1 MTFKVTNKAIKETVF
16 LKDGRVLTIEAEFLA
31 RRADGSVVVRMGNT
45 ILLATVAIGDKIEEH
60 KENYFPLKVSYREK
74 YYAGGKIPSG
84 FVKREGR
91 PSNEEIL
98 TMRLVDRVLRPL
110 LPKNFSKAIQVM
122 ITLLSYGEG
131 EVLPDSL
138 AGLAASA
145 ALIISGV
152 PFNGPI
158 SEVRIIKNNG
168 KFILNPIIE
177 HIEKLDMDLVIGASK
192 DAIVMIDGEMKEIYE
207 EHFLQALKEAHEYV
221 KIQIEAQHRLLQKI
235 KPKKKYYSYYINNKN
250 FFEEKIKNRLYE
262 FSYEEIRNISKSF
275 LGKKKR
281 SRKYEKVLKAFKKLL
296 TEELYERKEICI
308 KKYFNDIKRQVVR
321 FLILKNYIRIDGR
334 TLKQIR
340 PIWSLVNYLPN
351 VHGSALFTRGD
362 TQSLVTVTLGSSI
375 DVNRIDSAV
384 LENRE
389 KFYLHYNFPP
399 FSTGDIRQILGV
411 SRREIG
417 HGILAQR
424 ALNSIIPNE
433 NPYTI
438 RLVSDTLESDG
449 SSSMAS
455 VCSGTLALMDAGI
468 SIKKPVA
475 GISMGFVYDEIT
487 NEGVIISDLL
497 SEEDY
502 FGDMDF
508 KIAGTK
514 FGVTACQMDIKNRG
528 VPYNILEK
536 VLFQAREGRLQIFQ
550 KIIETLPVS
559 RKNLKDSAPKIIYLD
574 IPKDFIGSVIGSGGK
589 VIQEIQEYTDTSISI
604 EEKGGVGLVEVF
616 GKNFNKIHKAI
627 DIIKSITFFP
637 KIGGI
642 YKAKVKS
649 IKDFGAF
656 VELAKGVEGLLH
668 ISEIDNKRLNKV
680 ENVLKIGDE
689 IKVKL
694 IGIDGKKIKLS
705 RKVLLP
711 QSIKESYV
719 E

>member
-16 LKDGRVLTIEAEFLA
+16 LKDGRVLTIEAGFLA
-31 RRADGSVVVRMGNT
+31 RRVDGSVVVRMGNT
-45 ILLATVAIGDKIEEH
+45 ILLATVAIGDKIEEQ

-110 LPKNFSKAIQVM
+110 LPKNFSRAIQIM

-131 EVLPDSL
+131 EVLPDSI
-138 AGLAASA
+138 AGLATSA
-145 ALIISGV
+145 ALTISGV

-168 KFILNPIIE
+168 KFIINPIIE
-177 HIEKLDMDLVIGASK
+177 QIEKSDMDLVIGASK
-192 DAIVMIDGEMKEIYE
+192 DAIVMIDGEMKEISE

-235 KPKKKYYSYYINNKN
+235 RPKKIFYSYYINNN
-250 FFEEKIKNRLYE
+250 YCFEEQIKNRLYE
-262 FSYEEIRNISKSF
+262 FSYEEIIKISKSF
-275 LGKKKR
+275 LGKKNR

-308 KKYFNDIKRQVVR
+308 KKYFNEIKRQVVR
-321 FLILKNYIRIDGR
+321 FMILKNYIRIDGR
-334 TLKQIR
+334 TPKQIR

-362 TQSLVTVTLGSSI
+362 TQSLVTVTLGSYI

-399 FSTGDIRQILGV
+399 FSTGEIRQILGV

-438 RLVSDTLESDG
+438 RLVSDILESDG

-455 VCSGTLALMDAGI
+455 ICAGTLALMDAGI

-514 FGVTACQMDIKNRG
+514 FGVTACQMDLKNRG

-536 VLFQAREGRLQIFQ
+536 VLSQAREGRLQILQ

-559 RKNLKDSAPKIIYLD
+559 RKNLKDSTPKIIYLD

-589 VIQEIQEYTDTSISI
+589 VIQEIQEYTDTYISI

-616 GKNFNKIHKAI
+616 GKNLNKIQKAI
-627 DIIKSITFFP
+627 DLIKSLTFFP

-680 ENVLKIGDE
+680 EKVLKIGDE

-719 E
+719 G

>member
-1 MTFKVTNKAIKETVF
+1 MTNKAIKETVF
-16 LKDGRVLTIEAEFLA
+16 LKDGRVLTIEAGFLA

-45 ILLATVAIGDKIEEH
+45 MLLATVVIGDKIAEE
-60 KENYFPLKVSYREK
+60 NCLKVSYKEK

-110 LPKNFSKAIQVM
+110 FPKNFSRAIQIM
-122 ITLLSYGEG
+122 ITLLSYG

-145 ALIISGV
+145 ALTISGV

-158 SEVRIIKNNG
+158 SEVRIIKKNG
-168 KFILNPIIE
+168 KFIINPIIE
-177 HIEKLDMDLVIGASK
+177 QIEKSYMDMVIGASK
-192 DAIVMIDGEMKEIYE
+192 DAIVMIDGEMKEISE

-221 KIQIEAQHRLLQKI
+221 KIQIEAQHRLFQKI
-235 KPKKKYYSYYINNKN
+235 KPKKKYYSYYINNNN
-250 FFEEKIKNRLYE
+250 FFSEKIKNRLYE
-262 FSYEEIRNISKSF
+262 FSYEEIIKISKSF
-275 LGKKKR
+275 LGKKNR
-281 SRKYEKVLKAFKKLL
+281 YSKYEKVLKAFKKLL
-296 TEELYERKEICI
+296 TEEQRKEICI
-308 KKYFNDIKRQVVR
+308 KKYFNKIKRQVVR
-321 FLILKNYIRIDGR
+321 FMILKNYIRIDGR
-334 TLKQIR
+334 TPKQIR
-340 PIWSLVNYLPN
+340 PIWSLVDYLPN

-362 TQSLVTVTLGSSI
+362 TQSLATVTLGSSI

-399 FSTGDIRQILGV
+399 FSTGDVRQILGV

-417 HGILAQR
+417 HGILSQR

-438 RLVSDTLESDG
+438 RLVSETLESDG

-468 SIKKPVA
+468 SIKSPVA
-475 GISMGFVYDEIT
+475 GISIGLITDEIT
-487 NEGVIISDLL
+487 NEGVIISDIL

-514 FGVTACQMDIKNRG
+514 FGVTACQMDLKNRG
-528 VPYNILEK
+528 VTYDILEK
-536 VLFQAREGRLQIFQ
+536 VIFQSREGRLQILQ
-550 KIIETLPVS
+550 KIIKTLPVP
-559 RKNLKDSAPKIIYLD
+559 RKNIKDSAPKIIYLD

-589 VIQEIQEYTDTSISI
+589 GIQEIQEYTDTSISI

-616 GKNFNKIHKAI
+616 GKNYNKIQKAV
-627 DIIKSITFFP
+627 DLIKS
-637 KIGGI
+637 
-642 YKAKVKS
+642 
-649 IKDFGAF
+649 GAL
-656 VELAKGVEGLLH
+656 LALDESSGKQKY
-668 ISEIDNKRLNKV
+668 SEHH
-680 ENVLKIGDE
+680 ETT
-689 IKVKL
+689 
-694 IGIDGKKIKLS
+694 
-705 RKVLLP
+705 
-711 QSIKESYV
+711 
-719 E
+719 